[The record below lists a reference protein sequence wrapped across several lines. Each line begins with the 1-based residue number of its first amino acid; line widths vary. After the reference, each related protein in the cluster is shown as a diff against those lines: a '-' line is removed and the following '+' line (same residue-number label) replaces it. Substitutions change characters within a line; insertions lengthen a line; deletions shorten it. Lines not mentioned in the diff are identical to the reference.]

1 MCDNYNMKEL
11 KPYSR
16 GQEAMKI
23 REMLTR
29 EDLKL
34 RDIERYVLTIYFQ
47 SLQNDNNKS

>member
-1 MCDNYNMKEL
+1 MIPV
-11 KPYSR
+11 KPFSR

-34 RDIERYVLTIYFQ
+34 RTIERYVLTCYLK
-47 SLQNDNNKS
+47 SLENDNNS